1 MATDRLRVEGNER
14 MDLAD
19 FQFSL
24 GDQTLAVHRQLLSQ
38 LICSPTRERKWV
50 LSGFA
55 ITSPTGTQVQVAKG
69 RGLLA
74 EARSGATYYGLLTTE
89 GDATKIVDI
98 NTYASGVYGVYVRF
112 EEVEGNFQPRIF
124 WNASGLGSE
133 YTETIATRYQANWSL
148 RVEATS
154 PGDEWLQI
162 GTVNRADMAIVD
174 MRDFYFEGPV
184 DGSYASGWSTD
195 GGGGANDRN
204 ADRKTYGVTDFQQLS
219 AATRQCLEDIKGR
232 GLRRW
237 WARDIGG
244 MNLGFDAAPTED
256 RLALGDANF
265 FLDGGTNKRWQF
277 DTDDHLT
284 YNRTGNVLTLA
295 IGSASHIWGAV
306 SQSPGTTNT
315 VDLGTP
321 NNRYANLYLAGSID
335 SLGPMAVG
343 ALSVADSIRMSR
355 VAAGA
360 GERNWQFSISDIGG
374 FETLQFGSQN
384 DAWSN
389 FADAFSITRD
399 TNVGTI
405 TKITHSLG
413 GAEKMRLSTNGL
425 AITNGL
431 YVGSATEVPVDNVIY
446 AEGDIKAMGGS
457 LYLGTNDYL
466 KWDAVNWDTII
477 NGATRQRMTS
487 ADVWSYFPDGGS
499 TPVEVRIREGGN
511 SVTAVPKVH
520 IIGNAHGGYSGL
532 TEEVDYGY
540 PCPHLRLSGGGAFG
554 GADPNESGD
563 ALIEFW
569 AAHNTTT
576 LNQMRGFI
584 GYKEDLG
591 LAFAGMGDIA
601 IGAGSGMWFCTMTQ
615 YANSWADYRWYGGDL
630 YGNGSSYGHMFLS
643 GQIAGVYAPTTL
655 TLGNTGLPNCQSFLK
670 LIGRGAVTSN
680 PITDANYGWVF
691 TKTSGGVA
699 EVFTM
704 DGAGNVNAISPHD
717 ENGTWIFDSKNVK
730 TGIRKRV
737 NMEKLVALVELLTG
751 EALMV
756 VTEERPE
763 C

>member
-1 MATDRLRVEGNER
+1 
-14 MDLAD
+14 MDLVD

-38 LICSPTRERKWV
+38 LICSPDRERKWV

-74 EARSGATYYGLLTTE
+74 ETRSGATYYGILTTE

-133 YTETIATRYQANWSL
+133 YTETIATRYLANWSL

-195 GGGGANDRN
+195 GGGDANDRN
-204 ADRKTYGVTDFQQLS
+204 ADRKTYGIADFQKFS

-256 RLALGDANF
+256 RLALGDATF

-284 YNRTGNVLTLA
+284 YDRTENALTLA
-295 IGSASHIWGAV
+295 IGSASHNWDAT

-315 VDLGTP
+315 VDLGKTDK
-321 NNRYANLYLAGSID
+321 RYANLYLAGDIDLLGSILGS
-335 SLGPMAVG
+335 SLTVG
-343 ALSVADSIRMSR
+343 DSIRMSR
-355 VAAGA
+355 AAAGA
-360 GERNWQFSISDIGG
+360 GERNWQFGIADVGG
-374 FETLQFGSQN
+374 FETFQLGSQN
-384 DAWSN
+384 DAWSS
-389 FADAFSITRD
+389 FASAFSITRAVD
-399 TNVGTI
+399 SGTI
-405 TKITHSLG
+405 TKIAHSLG
-413 GAEKMRLSTNGL
+413 GVEKLRLSTDGL
-425 AITNGL
+425 AVANGL
-431 YVGSATEVPVDNVIY
+431 YVGSATEVPADNVIY

-457 LYLGTNDYL
+457 LYLGGDDRFYWNAT
-466 KWDAVNWDTII
+466 NWDTII
-477 NGATRQRMTS
+477 NGATRQRITS
-487 ADVWSYFPDGGS
+487 ADVWSYFPNGGA
-499 TPVEVRIREGGN
+499 TPVEVRIREGGD
-511 SVTAVPKVH
+511 SVTAIPKMH
-520 IIGNAHGGYSGL
+520 IIGNAHGRYAGL

-540 PCPHLRLSGGGAFG
+540 PCPHLRLSGGDSFG
-554 GADPNESGD
+554 GADPYQTED

-569 AAHNTTT
+569 PAHDTTA
-576 LNQMRGFI
+576 LGNLRGYI
-584 GYKEDLG
+584 GQKSDIG
-591 LAFAGMGDIA
+591 LAFAGMDDIG
-601 IGAGSGMWFCTMTQ
+601 IGAGAMMVFCTMTQ
-615 YANSWADYRWYGGDL
+615 YTSSEADYRWYGGD
-630 YGNGSSYGHMFLS
+630 YFGSGSSYGHMLLY
-643 GQIAGVYAPTTL
+643 GTITAGYAPSTL
-655 TLGNTGLPNCQSFLK
+655 TLGNGGATNCQAFLK
-670 LIGRGAVTSN
+670 LVGKGAVTTN
-680 PITDANYGWVF
+680 PSTSANFGWVF

-704 DGAGNVNAISPHD
+704 DGSGNVNQISPHD
-717 ENGTWIFDSKNVK
+717 IDGTWIFNSKNVK

-737 NMEKLVALVELLTG
+737 NMEQLVRLVENLTG
-751 EALMV
+751 EKLLLV
-756 VTEERPE
+756 SQEETE